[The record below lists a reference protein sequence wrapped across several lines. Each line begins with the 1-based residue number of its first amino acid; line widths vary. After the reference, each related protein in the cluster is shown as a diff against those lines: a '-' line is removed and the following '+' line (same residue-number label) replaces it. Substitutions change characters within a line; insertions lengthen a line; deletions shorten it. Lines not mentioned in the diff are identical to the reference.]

1 MNHDNRYDLISR
13 SELRRRLMIW
23 LEKLRAA
30 GECGGCEVELMQ
42 NVVRM
47 LDSQESMG
55 TESTRHGECSYCN
68 AEVYIKVKRY
78 LMPVLAPLTR
88 EQELRDELV
97 NITGETYA
105 VLHTRFCPMCGKK
118 IYGGADAN
126 S

>member
-1 MNHDNRYDLISR
+1 
-13 SELRRRLMIW
+13 MIW